1 MALSFYFRDKNP
13 EVVKA
18 WNNFF
23 GRQANLDIAEGDA
36 LDLEVSAM
44 VSPLN
49 SFGIMGA
56 GFARDLNV
64 RSNGALEG
72 RVRKVIE
79 DKYAGELPVG
89 IAEVIKSGMNGTD
102 FVVVS
107 PTVRVPPDRMTNAN
121 VNTYLATRAALRAIA
136 SFVRKELQEG
146 KDASIT
152 SVALVGMG
160 TGAGKT
166 PPVIAAFQMY
176 EAYCQIVMGRE
187 PNFAT
192 IESAIAHDQ
201 ELRKPRYI

>member
-1 MALSFYFRDKNP
+1 VPLTFYLRDKNP
-13 EVVKA
+13 EVVAA
-18 WNNFF
+18 WGQFF

-36 LDLEVSAM
+36 LELDVSTIVM
-44 VSPLN
+44 PLN
-49 SFGIMGA
+49 SFGILGS

-64 RSNGALEG
+64 HSKGLLEG
-72 RVRKVIE
+72 RVRKLIE

-89 IAEVIKSGMNGTD
+89 VSEVLKSGIEKPD
-102 FVVVS
+102 YVVIS
-107 PTVRVPPDRMTNAN
+107 PTVRVPPERVSNAN

-146 KDASIT
+146 RESSIT

-160 TGAGKT
+160 TGQGKT

-192 IESAIAHDQ
+192 IESANAHDQ
-201 ELRKPRYI
+201 ELRKARYM

>member
-1 MALSFYFRDKNP
+1 MALSFYLRDTNP

-18 WNNFF
+18 WEKYF
-23 GRQANLDIAEGDA
+23 GRQANFDIALGDA
-36 LDLEVSAM
+36 FDLNVSAI
-44 VSPLN
+44 VTPLN
-49 SFGIMGA
+49 SFGIMGS
-56 GFARDLNV
+56 GFARELNIK
-64 RSNGALEG
+64 SDGLLEG
-72 RVRKVIE
+72 RIRKVIE

-89 IAEVIKSGMNGTD
+89 VAEVLKSSCENFD

-107 PTVRVPPDRMTNAN
+107 PTVRVPPERLTNPN

-146 KDASIT
+146 RSVPIT

-160 TGAGKT
+160 TGEAKT

-176 EAYCQIVMGRE
+176 EAYCQVVLGRE

-192 IESAIAHDQ
+192 IESAAAHDQ
-201 ELRKPRYI
+201 ELRKARYI